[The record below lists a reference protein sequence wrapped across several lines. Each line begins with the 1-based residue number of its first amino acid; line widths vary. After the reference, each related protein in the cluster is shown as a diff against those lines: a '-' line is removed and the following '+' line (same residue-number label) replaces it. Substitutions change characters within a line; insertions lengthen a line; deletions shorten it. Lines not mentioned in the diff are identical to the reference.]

1 MAGKLAVP
9 AEEKDIKR
17 VWPVAE
23 AVYITGQARDIRPV
37 MAAVV
42 PERERVRNAMG
53 KVIIRDCFC
62 EVLSLPKAISMVE
75 AG

>member
-1 MAGKLAVP
+1 M
-9 AEEKDIKR
+9 
-17 VWPVAE
+17 AE

-42 PERERVRNAMG
+42 PDRERVRNAMG
-53 KVIIRDCFC
+53 KVITRDCFC